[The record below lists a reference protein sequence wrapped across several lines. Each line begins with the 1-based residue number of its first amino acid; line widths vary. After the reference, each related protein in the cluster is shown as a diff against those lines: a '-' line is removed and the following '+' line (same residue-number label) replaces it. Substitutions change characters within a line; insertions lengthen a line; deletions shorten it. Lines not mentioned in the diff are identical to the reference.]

1 MKLPIPSARNIL
13 SSKLDNIAFFSV
25 VKYEEHTPLSF
36 TTYHVLFS
44 LQHLLITTI
53 ISFISLCTSLFSVSS
68 P

>member
-13 SSKLDNIAFFSV
+13 SSKLDNIGFVSV
-25 VKYEEHTPLSF
+25 VKYEEHTPLSS
-36 TTYHVLFS
+36 TTYRVLFS

-53 ISFISLCTSLFSVSS
+53 ILFISLCTSLFYVSF